1 VPAIASDN
9 VLDGRAHVHATA
21 PRAPRRRR
29 RLIPR
34 WTLRLRLTLL
44 YGAMFLLAGTV
55 LLAITYGLVAQ
66 RVGQVTVAGKNALI
80 VSGGTDAIQ
89 VPIKLPAP
97 VPGAELFYAQAGG
110 SGAELQL
117 RDYGKQVKSATQA
130 TIRRVAAADQAR
142 LAQFKQKAT
151 SQLDHQRSAQLGA
164 LLTKSGFALGIM
176 ALISVGL
183 GWLMAGRALRP
194 VRTMSARAR
203 GISER
208 NLHERLA
215 LEGPND
221 ELKELGDTVDGL
233 LGRLER
239 AFESQRRFVANAS
252 HELRTPITLS
262 RTLVEVAL
270 ADPHPS
276 VGSLHDTC
284 RRVLAAGEQQERLIA
299 ALLTLAR
306 SQRGLDRCEQLDLG
320 AIAETVLLEARP
332 GTIKLESELGDA
344 PATGDPA
351 LIERLTANLVDN
363 ALRYNQAHGWV
374 RTWTGMVDGQP
385 TLEVTNTGRV
395 VPADQ
400 LDTLV
405 EPFRRLDGERSNGSR
420 GLGLGLSIVEAIAT
434 AHGAELSTVARGGG
448 GLQVRV
454 TFPARLTAPLHS

>member
-1 VPAIASDN
+1 MVA
-9 VLDGRAHVHATA
+9 
-21 PRAPRRRR
+21 
-29 RLIPR
+29 
-34 WTLRLRLTLL
+34 
-44 YGAMFLLAGTV
+44 GAV
-55 LLAITYGLVAQ
+55 LLAITYGLVAH
-66 RVGQVTVAGKNALI
+66 RVTQVTVQGKNALV
-80 VSGGTDAIQ
+80 VSAAPDPNQ
-89 VPIKLPAP
+89 VPVKLPPP
-97 VPGAELFYAQAGG
+97 VPGVELFYAQVG
-110 SGAELQL
+110 SSGLLQL
-117 RDYGKQVKSATQA
+117 RDYGKQVKSAAQA
-130 TIRRVAAADQAR
+130 TIRKITAADQAR
-142 LAQFKQKAT
+142 ITQLKRQAT
-151 SQLDHQRSAQLGA
+151 GQLDHQRAAQLNA

-203 GISER
+203 GITER

-233 LGRLER
+233 LGRLEG

-270 ADPHPS
+270 ADPNPS
-276 VGSLHDTC
+276 VRSLHDTC

-306 SQRGLDRCEQLDLG
+306 SQRGLDRREQLDLG
-320 AIAETVLLEARP
+320 AIAGTVLLDARP
-332 GTIKLESELGDA
+332 GSVKLESELGEA

-351 LIERLTANLVDN
+351 LIERLTANLIDN
-363 ALRYNQAHGWV
+363 ALEYNESHGWV
-374 RTWTGMVDGQP
+374 RTWTGVLDGQP

-405 EPFRRLDGERSNGSR
+405 EPFRRLCGERSNGNR

-434 AHGAELSTVARGGG
+434 AHGAELRTVARAGG

-454 TFPARLTAPLHS
+454 TFPTRLPAPLHS

>member
-1 VPAIASDN
+1 MVA
-9 VLDGRAHVHATA
+9 
-21 PRAPRRRR
+21 
-29 RLIPR
+29 
-34 WTLRLRLTLL
+34 
-44 YGAMFLLAGTV
+44 GAV
-55 LLAITYGLVAQ
+55 LLAITYGLVAH
-66 RVGQVTVAGKNALI
+66 RVTQVTVQGKNALV
-80 VSGGTDAIQ
+80 VSAAPDPNQ
-89 VPIKLPAP
+89 VPVKLPPP
-97 VPGAELFYAQAGG
+97 VPGVEMFYAQVG
-110 SGAELQL
+110 SSGVLQL
-117 RDYGKQVKSATQA
+117 RDYGKQVKSAAQA
-130 TIRRVAAADQAR
+130 TIRKITAADQAR
-142 LAQFKQKAT
+142 ITQLKRQA
-151 SQLDHQRSAQLGA
+151 SGQLDHQRAAQLNA

-203 GISER
+203 GITER

-233 LGRLER
+233 LGRLEG

-270 ADPHPS
+270 ADPNPS
-276 VGSLHDTC
+276 VRSLHDTC

-306 SQRGLDRCEQLDLG
+306 SQRGLDRREQLDLG
-320 AIAETVLLEARP
+320 AIAGTVLLDARP
-332 GTIKLESELGDA
+332 GSVKLESELGEA

-351 LIERLTANLVDN
+351 LIERLTANLIDN
-363 ALRYNQAHGWV
+363 ALEYNESHGWV
-374 RTWTGMVDGQP
+374 RTWTGVLDGQP

-405 EPFRRLDGERSNGSR
+405 EPFRRLGGERSNGNR

-434 AHGAELSTVARGGG
+434 AHGAELRTVARAGG

-454 TFPARLTAPLHS
+454 TFPTRLPAPLHS